1 MYHLWAHVGFFQR
14 REFSTDCDIMTDEKF
29 TRMCSICLTVFETA
43 FEKTRHYLEVH
54 RGVFAT
60 YRLCH
65 LCETV
70 DHDGK
75 HVTEIKHRQNELPF
89 ECRRCKFRSSSRM
102 ALIDHFSKIHI
113 GTTLLMCPFCPYT
126 TQISVSEKLKP
137 VVFAKNYVAHVTEH
151 GNVVAKKC
159 SCCSYKFI
167 DDSHFEKHTKCH
179 QTEQHKWPIQF
190 KSFKTLK
197 DEALK
202 TKPRHEQLT
211 LLKCIECDTQFPK
224 AEDHF
229 DKLQKCDRCAF
240 ETTCIRAY
248 WKHIHL
254 SDCDPENKQR
264 FELAVTKDENFVP
277 PKCSF
282 KIRKNLEITKSK
294 DYIQNFRMFRDF
306 SYDRKP
312 TVIPQTQEKTE
323 IDLIKER
330 REKLK
335 NMTTARRTNDI
346 PSYILDGIAE
356 SLFAEDKEDED
367 TMKFIKGIRVPFISL
382 CEEFLAEKKRKEEE
396 DIEMLDDS
404 CEIDKSTTE
413 PAPLEDE
420 DAIVEMSESTQV
432 VEDIQIDEIVE
443 EKVVEPIEEE
453 KIVEESEEKVV
464 EDTPSIQIDKI
475 VEEKVVELMEE
486 EKVVEQTEE
495 IHVEREE
502 EQISTIQ
509 EDEEMDQQPS
519 PAAPSSSTPSAISA

>member
-1 MYHLWAHVGFFQR
+1 VIHSFQ
-14 REFSTDCDIMTDEKF
+14 
-29 TRMCSICLTVFETA
+29 
-43 FEKTRHYLEVH
+43 
-54 RGVFAT
+54 
-60 YRLCH
+60 
-65 LCETV
+65 
-70 DHDGK
+70 
-75 HVTEIKHRQNELPF
+75 
-89 ECRRCKFRSSSRM
+89 
-102 ALIDHFSKIHI
+102 
-113 GTTLLMCPFCPYT
+113 
-126 TQISVSEKLKP
+126 KLKIILISC
-137 VVFAKNYVAHVTEH
+137 
-151 GNVVAKKC
+151 NV
-159 SCCSYKFI
+159 
-167 DDSHFEKHTKCH
+167 
-179 QTEQHKWPIQF
+179 
-190 KSFKTLK
+190 
-197 DEALK
+197 
-202 TKPRHEQLT
+202 
-211 LLKCIECDTQFPK
+211 LLIVYHSNVISIFR
-224 AEDHF
+224 
-229 DKLQKCDRCAF
+229 QKCDRCSF

-264 FELAVTKDENFVP
+264 FELAVTKDENFIP

-323 IDLIKER
+323 INLIKER

-367 TMKFIKGIRVPFISL
+367 TMKFIKGIRVPFMSL

-396 DIEMLDDS
+396 DIEMLDES
-404 CEIDKSTTE
+404 SEIDKPLTE

-420 DAIVEMSESTQV
+420 DVVVEMSESTQV
-432 VEDIQIDEIVE
+432 VEDTPSIQIDEIVE
-443 EKVVEPIEEE
+443 ENVVELIEKE
-453 KIVEESEEKVV
+453 KIVEESE
-464 EDTPSIQIDKI
+464 I
-475 VEEKVVELMEE
+475 ME

-495 IHVEREE
+495 KVVEREE

-509 EDEEMDQQPS
+509 EEEEMDQEPS